1 MSVALRQSVV
11 PTFGRHETFSLRFSW
26 LKRGYDLIADPDL
39 IGTPEAWRPDYYP
52 FLDENVHHT
61 LGVGKNMARSI
72 RFWLQACRIIEE
84 VRPTGRRNP
93 VGLPTAFGVALLD
106 SVEGLDP
113 YLEDAGT
120 WWLLHWMMVSPGSYL
135 PVWWVAFHEFNALTF
150 NADQLLEQVEA
161 QVEATSNWNK
171 DRLTITTLRRDVL
184 ALLRTYA
191 GTSGLHRRG
200 MIDDELDAPF
210 VPLTLIRATDGGGY
224 RFGLGPKPGLS
235 PAVAAFASL
244 DFLSRTQYSG
254 RQVLVA
260 TLATEAG
267 GPGRAFKLREEDL
280 SDLLTAAA
288 ERWPELMAI
297 GEVGGSR
304 SLSIH
309 GSDPLG
315 LMAARILQRS
325 YQALGSRSSI
335 PDVPYLP
342 WSTDTE
348 FSESRRLLRREDL
361 SWT

>member
-1 MSVALRQSVV
+1 
-11 PTFGRHETFSLRFSW
+11 
-26 LKRGYDLIADPDL
+26 
-39 IGTPEAWRPDYYP
+39 
-52 FLDENVHHT
+52 
-61 LGVGKNMARSI
+61 
-72 RFWLQACRIIEE
+72 
-84 VRPTGRRNP
+84 
-93 VGLPTAFGVALLD
+93 
-106 SVEGLDP
+106 
-113 YLEDAGT
+113 
-120 WWLLHWMMVSPGSYL
+120 
-135 PVWWVAFHEFNALTF
+135 
-150 NADQLLEQVEA
+150 
-161 QVEATSNWNK
+161 
-171 DRLTITTLRRDVL
+171 
-184 ALLRTYA
+184 
-191 GTSGLHRRG
+191 
-200 MIDDELDAPF
+200 
-210 VPLTLIRATDGGGY
+210 
-224 RFGLGPKPGLS
+224 LGPKPGLS

-361 SWT
+361 S